1 MKLAPIIKETAEAKA
16 TRLLRNFITSGAVT
30 PGTRITETHLSEE
43 MNISRATVRSV
54 LNSLS
59 GEGLITLIPYT
70 GWMITELSAQD
81 IWELYT
87 LRSAYE
93 RLGSRLAAKFINE
106 NNHREILQK
115 AYKEFVQI
123 CQEGSP
129 DEVAESDL
137 NLHHAIIDISMNK
150 SLQEQNL
157 LISRKVMLFIK
168 SSNAL
173 INTSEEILSQHT
185 PIIEAILDG
194 DMDKAGQLSEEH
206 NLSEGE
212 KLFTYMM
219 EKERQL

>member
-16 TRLLRNFITSGAVT
+16 TRSLRNFITSGAVL
-30 PGTRITETHLSEE
+30 PGTRITETQLSEE
-43 MNISRATVRSV
+43 MNVSRATVRSV

-59 GEGLITLIPYT
+59 AEGLVTLIPYT

-81 IWELYT
+81 VWELYT

-106 NNHREILQK
+106 NNHRGILQE
-115 AYKEFVQI
+115 AYNQFIKMCHENNLDKIAQ
-123 CQEGSP
+123 
-129 DEVAESDL
+129 ADL
-137 NLHHAIIDISMNK
+137 DLHRTIIDISMNN
-150 SLQEQNL
+150 SLKEQNK
-157 LISRKVMLFIK
+157 LIRHQVMLFIK

-173 INTSEEILSQHT
+173 VNTSQEILSQHT
-185 PIIEAILDG
+185 PIIEAIFNG

-212 KLFTYMM
+212 KLYTYIKA
-219 EKERQL
+219 EESKA